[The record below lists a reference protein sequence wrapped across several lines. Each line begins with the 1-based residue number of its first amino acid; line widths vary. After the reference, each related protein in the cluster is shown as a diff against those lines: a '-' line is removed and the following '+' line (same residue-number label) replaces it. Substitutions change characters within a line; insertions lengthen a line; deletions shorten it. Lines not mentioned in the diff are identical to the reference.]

1 MIVVNLFV
9 KTGSKFEKVDF
20 FEDEKISVNSS
31 IQNIADI
38 SKTFTDF
45 SQTFTIPATKKN
57 NNIFK
62 NWFENSFEVQ
72 FSTAKKAPAYIELD
86 TVSFRV
92 GKIQLEKCNFKNNLP
107 QNYSITFIGSLG
119 NLKDKFAGLFLKDL
133 TSTEF
138 DEVHNGLIVRDKVG
152 STAVSGNVMYPL
164 ITSDKLWKYDSGAYP
179 ISNNAFPIYFTD
191 LFPALRVKAIFKLIS
206 NQFGV
211 NFTGTFL
218 ENNRFK
224 AAYLLLKN
232 AEFFKLKGN
241 SDLITFNFN
250 STPPFGYEFNYTENS
265 YKTINEPQRFISK
278 SQFITIATTV
288 SGLAF
293 TIETYRNGI
302 LSLTSNHVTIIGTL
316 AIGVGSVS
324 FENSTDVFLIKIVAP
339 ISFTFLPVLFLNT
352 TYRFG
357 DEIVTDTMKI
367 FRTLAQ
373 TTTLPILAVK
383 NYMPEIK
390 IEDFFSGI
398 LKMFNLTCFSTD
410 GVNFTIE
417 TIEDFYNLGTIRDLT
432 QYVRTDNIEINRVV
446 TFKKINFEYE
456 KSDSLTNVNFLSSNG
471 IGYGNLSYDTQN
483 DGSEY
488 NIKLPFENLN
498 FANLKDKLQ
507 CGYLL
512 KQDFKSYIPKPIILY
527 DFNPLALT
535 TLVSAPFKFSTASS
549 GNATNT
555 FLSYKAFGQEF
566 KEVDGTLFSLNFN
579 EQQSS
584 INNIMVVNSLYA
596 TYYDNY
602 IENIFNY
609 KARIIKVSMILP
621 VAVLTVLKLNDRII
635 IRDKRYIINA
645 FTTDL
650 TKGEVTMDLLTDLR
664 IL

>member
-138 DEVHNGLIVRDKVG
+138 DEGHNGAIVRDKVG

-164 ITSDKLWKYDSGAYP
+164 ITSDKLWRYDSGAYP

-232 AEFFKLKGN
+232 AEYFKLKGN
-241 SDLITFNFN
+241 SDLITFDFKD
-250 STPPFGYEFNYTENS
+250 SAFGYEFNLTTS
-265 YKTINEPQRFISK
+265 TATAINYPELFISK
-278 SQFITIATTV
+278 SADLVITTLIA
-288 SGLAF
+288 GLAF

-302 LSLTSNHVTIIGTL
+302 LVLSQSFTTIIGSR
-316 AIGVGSVS
+316 IISVS
-324 FENSTDVFLIKIVAP
+324 PIGWGIIGDAYTFRIVAP
-339 ISFTFLPVLFLNT
+339 IQFSFMPSLSLNT
-352 TYRFG
+352 TYLAG
-357 DEIVTDTMKI
+357 EEEITNNMVI
-367 FRTLAQ
+367 GRSLQQ
-373 TTTLPILAVK
+373 TTTIPVVAVR
-383 NYMPEIK
+383 NFMPEIK

-417 TIEDFYNLGTIRDLT
+417 TIEDFYSLGTIRDLT
-432 QYVRTDNIEINRVV
+432 QYVRTDNIDINRVV

-535 TLVSAPFKFSTASS
+535 ALTSAPFKFSTASS

-555 FLSYKAFGQEF
+555 FGSYKAFGQEF
-566 KEVDGTLFSLNFN
+566 KQTDETLFSLNFN
-579 EQQSS
+579 EQQST

-609 KARIIKVSMILP
+609 KSRIIKVGMILP
-621 VAVLTVLKLNDRII
+621 VSVLTVLKLNDRII